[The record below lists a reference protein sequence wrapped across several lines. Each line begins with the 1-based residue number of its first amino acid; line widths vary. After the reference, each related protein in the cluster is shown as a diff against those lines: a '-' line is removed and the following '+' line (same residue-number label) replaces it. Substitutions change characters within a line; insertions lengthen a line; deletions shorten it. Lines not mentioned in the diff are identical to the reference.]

1 MYQKHFILK
10 YGSSLIQKV
19 IYEYAIYQHM
29 DLYITQELYF
39 VDKYTFCDYIDG
51 MILYNGQTSN
61 GNGDF
66 VSVNLVNGRVQY
78 CYDLGSGVANLTSG
92 GESNL
97 VQESPTKYPIS
108 LSEWHSVKITRN
120 GPHGTLQV
128 DEGPIVSGSSPHS
141 LTELNLATS
150 LFLGGFR

>member
-1 MYQKHFILK
+1 
-10 YGSSLIQKV
+10 
-19 IYEYAIYQHM
+19 
-29 DLYITQELYF
+29 
-39 VDKYTFCDYIDG
+39 

-108 LSEWHSVKITRN
+108 LNEWHSVKITRN

-128 DEGPIVSGSSPHS
+128 DEGPVVSGSSPHS